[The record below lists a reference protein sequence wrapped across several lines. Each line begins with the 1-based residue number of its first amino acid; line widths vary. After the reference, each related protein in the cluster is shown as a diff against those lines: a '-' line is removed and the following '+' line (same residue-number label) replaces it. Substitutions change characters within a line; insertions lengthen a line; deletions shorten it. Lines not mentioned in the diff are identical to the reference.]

1 MNQALLGA
9 KYRAGS
15 SLGIVVSSSHSG
27 WQREGVCFFNFF
39 PNKVETPAQRGQITC
54 LKSHKRFPG
63 SSALKESTCNAGD
76 PGLIP
81 RLGRP
86 PGEGIGYLL
95 QYPWASLMAQ
105 LVKNLPAVWQTWVRS
120 LGWED
125 PQRRE
130 RLPTQYSGWENSMD
144 CIVHGI

>member
-1 MNQALLGA
+1 M
-9 KYRAGS
+9 
-15 SLGIVVSSSHSG
+15 I
-27 WQREGVCFFNFF
+27 
-39 PNKVETPAQRGQITC
+39 
-54 LKSHKRFPG
+54 
-63 SSALKESTCNAGD
+63 
-76 PGLIP
+76 PGLG
-81 RLGRP
+81 RLA
-86 PGEGIGYLL
+86 GEGIGYLL

-144 CIVHGI
+144 CIVHGIEKSRTRLSDFHSTSLIVTINGV

>member
-1 MNQALLGA
+1 MP
-9 KYRAGS
+9 S
-15 SLGIVVSSSHSG
+15 SQFPFSHS
-27 WQREGVCFFNFF
+27 VLFCFVLFF
-39 PNKVETPAQRGQITC
+39 FTTC
-54 LKSHKRFPG
+54 HFPD
-63 SSALKESTCNAGD
+63 SSVGEESACNAGD

-81 RLGRP
+81 GLGRLA
-86 PGEGIGYLL
+86 GEGIGYLL